1 MSGIGNGERSIV
13 ELSKN
18 TLVNLKSMT
27 IGDDGDNEIAESM
40 RHDMNENPQ
49 SNITI
54 VVDWIL

>member
-1 MSGIGNGERSIV
+1 MSGIGNGERWIV

-18 TLVNLKSMT
+18 SLVNLKSMR

-40 RHDMNENPQ
+40 RHDMNENCQ
-49 SNITI
+49 SNMSI